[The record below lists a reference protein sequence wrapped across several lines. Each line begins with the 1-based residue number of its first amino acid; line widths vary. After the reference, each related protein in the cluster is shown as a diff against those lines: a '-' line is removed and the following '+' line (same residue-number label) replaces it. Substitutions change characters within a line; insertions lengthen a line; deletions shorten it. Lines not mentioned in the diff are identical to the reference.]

1 MGKMK
6 SVLTIAGYD
15 PSSGAG
21 ITSDMSTFFSLGLQ
35 GFSAPTCTVMQG
47 PHGVEQ
53 VYPTPL
59 KQFRE
64 ILSIVGKGDSLRGV
78 KIGVACDEPYIRETA
93 AFLKK
98 KKGIPLVIDT
108 VFAAKNGTRLITE
121 EGIDALTKSLFP
133 AATVVTPNLAEAS
146 RLCGKAIKTMNDM
159 KEAARLLIKRGPQA
173 VVIKGGHLKGNP
185 IDIFYDGKEFLSWEK
200 KRIDREVHGTG
211 CVFSSL
217 ITSFL
222 VLGYAPEDAFFAAED
237 MMEEMIKTSYRIDK
251 DGYFYMSAGI
261 MKSAQADRWQVI
273 RGLKKAK
280 ERLLTLN
287 PVDLIPE
294 VQMNLGYAIEGAAG
308 VEDVAAFP
316 GRIGKHQ
323 GKIQIKAEP
332 LFDASHHVALMVLT
346 YMRVYPRIRACVNV
360 RYDEAIIKK
369 AKAAK
374 MDVAFYDR
382 MKEPTGTKGKEGE
395 ALDVIVE
402 GALKKAKR
410 PLDIIYDKGGPGK
423 EPMIRIFAK
432 NPEELIQRME
442 IIRP

>member
-6 SVLTIAGYD
+6 SILTIAGYD

-21 ITSDMSTFFSLGLQ
+21 ITSDMNTFFSLGLH
-35 GFSAPTCTVMQG
+35 GFSAPTCTVIQG
-47 PHGVEQ
+47 PQGVEQ

-59 KQFRE
+59 KHFKE
-64 ILSIVGKGDSLRGV
+64 ILDTIGKGDSLRGV
-78 KIGVACDEPYIRETA
+78 KIGVVCDEPYIGETA
-93 AFLKK
+93 SFLKK
-98 KKGIPLVIDT
+98 KKGIPLIIDT
-108 VFAAKNGTRLITE
+108 VFAAKNGVQLITE
-121 EGIDALTKSLFP
+121 KGISALTKSLFP
-133 AATVVTPNLAEAS
+133 AATFVTPNLTEAS
-146 RLCGKAIKTMNDM
+146 RLCGKTIKTISDM
-159 KEAARLLIKRGPQA
+159 KEAARLIKKLGPQA

-185 IDIFYDGKEFLSWEK
+185 IDIFYDGKEFLSREK

-211 CVFSSL
+211 CTFSSL
-217 ITSFL
+217 IASFL
-222 VLGYAPEDAFFAAED
+222 VLGYAPKDAFFSTEEAMED
-237 MMEEMIKTSYRIDK
+237 MIKASYRIDK

-261 MKSAQADRWQVI
+261 MKSIQAARWQVI
-273 RGLKKAK
+273 HGLREAK

-287 PVDLIPE
+287 PVELIPE
-294 VQMNLGYAIEGAAG
+294 VQMNLGYAIEGAVG
-308 VEDVAAFP
+308 TEDVAAFP
-316 GRIGKHQ
+316 GRIGKHR
-323 GKIQIKAEP
+323 GRIQIKAEP
-332 LFDASHHVALMVLT
+332 FFGSSSHVASMVLT
-346 YMRVYPRIRACVNV
+346 YMHSYPRMRACANV
-360 RYDEAIIKK
+360 RYDEAIVKK

-382 MKEPTGTKGKEGE
+382 MKELTGTKGKEGKG
-395 ALDVIVE
+395 LDGIVE